1 MRRALLALA
10 VTTFTVLALTWSA
23 NAAAAQVTHFRFS
36 GPSAD
41 ADWETSTATSDTDTS
56 VSVSKSKQ
64 GSHLLVDQFTTH
76 FDANGNFTGATDT
89 SSEVTGGFSFT
100 LRHRLAGASVSGSG
114 LSAMRCTLDADFNQT
129 GCSATT
135 IGVTVTWTGRGP
147 IAREVSN
154 EHFKSDGFSVTD
166 HFNGTSRD
174 ATASGRVAG
183 GTLRASALQFADV
196 GTAKSGSTTV
206 CIGNGC

>member
-89 SSEVTGGFSFT
+89 FAEAASGFSFT
-100 LRHRLAGASVSGSG
+100 LRHRLAGASLSGSG
-114 LSAMRCTLDADFNQT
+114 LSATTCTFDANFNQT
-129 GCSATT
+129 GCTATA
-135 IGVTVTWTGRGP
+135 IDVTATWTGEGP
-147 IAREVSN
+147 ITRGVSN
-154 EHFKSDGFSVTD
+154 EHFKSDGFSVND
-166 HFNGTSRD
+166 HFNGTFRD
-174 ATASGRVAG
+174 ATATGRIAG
-183 GTLRASALQFADV
+183 LTLSASKLQFADLAI
-196 GTAKSGSTTV
+196 TKSGTTTV
-206 CIGNGC
+206 VHR